1 MSKLLRSNFSRLWKN
16 RIFWLCS
23 GFVCVCSAAYM
34 LNAAFDQTEYYLNID
49 NYYFQLVP
57 FLGLFIAVFT
67 SLFLGTEYNDGTI
80 RNKLIIGHTRADIY
94 LANWIVC
101 FTAGLFFLAA
111 WLVSSLVG
119 IPFFGLWKIGIP
131 GLLTYIG
138 IAVFFTAALTG
149 IMVLLSTLLTNRAAA
164 QVVAVLLFLGLMLL
178 ALNAYG
184 RLWEP
189 EFYNGIMI
197 MADGVPTYY
206 DPQPNPRYVS
216 GAARILL
223 EWIMDILP
231 TGQGIL
237 MATQEISHPIREII
251 CSVLIASGTT
261 FFGILAF
268 RKKDLK

>member
-1 MSKLLRSNFSRLWKN
+1 MSRLLRSNFSRLWKN
-16 RIFWLCS
+16 RIFWLCT

-34 LNAAFDQTEYYLNID
+34 LNSTID
-49 NYYFQLVP
+49 RTGASHTIDEYYFQLAP
-57 FLGLFIAVFT
+57 LLGLFIAVFT

-111 WLVSSLVG
+111 WLISSLVG
-119 IPFFGLWKIGIP
+119 IPTFGLWEIGIP
-131 GLLTYIG
+131 NLIIYITV
-138 IAVFFTAALTG
+138 AVFFTAALTG
-149 IMVLLSTLLTNRAAA
+149 IMVLLGMLLTSRAAA
-164 QVVAVLLFLGLMLL
+164 QVAAVLLFLWLVVL
-178 ALNAYG
+178 ASNFYN

-189 EFYNGIMI
+189 EFYTGLFITV
-197 MADGVPTYY
+197 DGTPMY

-216 GAARILL
+216 GAMRVLF
-223 EWIMDILP
+223 EWIVDILP

-237 MATQEISHPIREII
+237 MANLEIIHPIREMI
-251 CSVLIASGTT
+251 CSALIALGTT
-261 FFGILAF
+261 FIGIIAF